1 MGKLLTIS
9 KICVKQIIRGCVGL
23 LYKVLTLF
31 PLKQK
36 AVFISTR
43 STGAS
48 ENLTPLIEELQRRT
62 ITLRIV
68 EYNGKIATNLTQ
80 LIKTPIFFMKMLY
93 QLATARYI
101 VIDDYCLPVYLVEK
115 RQGVEVIQ
123 VWHAAGAL
131 KKFGHSLK
139 QIPTTTLQQYE
150 QALISTHSN
159 YDKAIVSSPAAIPA
173 FAEAF
178 QMPPENVLA
187 LGTPKT
193 DVLLNPEFKATS
205 IAKCDRFFKKI
216 NEATKR
222 VVYAPTFREINR
234 KRERFTLPFKNI
246 AALYASLEQNNLI
259 LIVQLHPYNQKQWQ
273 VPQEYRKRL
282 QLNRSHMTTS
292 ELLVAS
298 DALITDYSSILF
310 DYSLLAKPMAFFM
323 PDIERYQSERGFYDD
338 ILEKLPGE
346 ILQTEAALCEWLSK
360 CDVEVAS
367 HVVSFKEKWFAET
380 PGKASVNTID
390 YLLRQKTEDNLL
402 KGE

>member
-205 IAKCDRFFKKI
+205 IAKCDRFFQKK
-216 NEATKR
+216 
-222 VVYAPTFREINR
+222 
-234 KRERFTLPFKNI
+234 
-246 AALYASLEQNNLI
+246 
-259 LIVQLHPYNQKQWQ
+259 
-273 VPQEYRKRL
+273 
-282 QLNRSHMTTS
+282 
-292 ELLVAS
+292 
-298 DALITDYSSILF
+298 
-310 DYSLLAKPMAFFM
+310 
-323 PDIERYQSERGFYDD
+323 
-338 ILEKLPGE
+338 
-346 ILQTEAALCEWLSK
+346 
-360 CDVEVAS
+360 
-367 HVVSFKEKWFAET
+367 
-380 PGKASVNTID
+380 
-390 YLLRQKTEDNLL
+390 
-402 KGE
+402 